1 MNPRRDSGAL
11 QLDAALDRWGDPDGT
26 QSKSRTPHS
35 QWLAIVLGSLL
46 AWSSPLN
53 AAPAL
58 DRFLDSYCLD
68 CHDADTHKGDVV
80 LESPTFD
87 RDSLVKWTR
96 VYDAVEAGDMPPKK
110 KRQPTAEERKA
121 VLVWLR
127 EMLTKHDRPGGTVL
141 RRLNRREYEN
151 SVRAALGIPF
161 TVPHGFPADTRFHG
175 FDNNGEGLVLSP
187 PLMQKYFELAGLAA
201 DMLIPPA
208 KTAKRVP
215 ADTVTITPEEMS
227 MAFEAVQ
234 LRDGVMRLVTKS
246 GVLVRSCSWP
256 TRFEA
261 THTGT
266 YSIRT
271 RLSSFK
277 ADSGAELEV
286 ELIVIKP
293 SMTFTK
299 LPGLRRVA
307 EFNVPADGK
316 VHEFEAEFDLEQGET
331 VAYYWRNAPM
341 GHADISKDGDVTDR
355 IIHELFVKSPKMHA
369 AWARMGGF
377 DRTRSAKSTW
387 AELKRLAANPNL
399 EPVADEPR
407 KRYSALIRNQL
418 GWALQN
424 MRMEQGPA
432 LDIHGASF
440 HGPTK
445 LKPSRDDAA
454 QQRRTEKFLGRRDG
468 RSDREFAAG
477 ILQPFL
483 EQAFRRPVNQE
494 TLAQYVNVA
503 VRHRAAGHRFED
515 GIHLAVRT
523 ALCSAH
529 FIYRGQRDGRLDDHD
544 LATRLSYFLTESPP
558 DAKLMKLAAN
568 GTLSD
573 TETLTRET
581 RRLLDSRQSRA
592 FIRSFAGQW
601 LHLDRLPDIM
611 PDERLIRWT
620 SRELSAVT
628 QETEL
633 FISHILEK
641 NMPLEAFIDP
651 GFTYLNKR
659 NAKLYGRKVTSDDL
673 QMVTLEKGGRFGGI
687 LGQASVMM
695 ATANGV
701 DTQPVL
707 RGVWLLENIFGNP
720 PPEPPTSV
728 PAIEP
733 DTSGAKS
740 IRELL
745 KRHQADPSCAGCHRK
760 IDPLGFALEN
770 FDPVGRWRDH
780 YPLYEK
786 KGDKVV
792 SKKGLPVE
800 AATTLADGTP
810 IRDVTDLKRYLVK
823 NIDQFSRCL
832 TGKLL
837 TYATGRTPTFG
848 DREQINQIVARVKS
862 TGNGFQDLIVELVQ
876 SDSFRTK

>member
-1 MNPRRDSGAL
+1 MNARHDSGVPY
-11 QLDAALDRWGDPDGT
+11 LDAALDRWGSSNGI
-26 QSKSRTPHS
+26 QSGIKIPHS
-35 QWLAIVLGSLL
+35 KWRAVMLGCVLVFSNALD
-46 AWSSPLN
+46 
-53 AAPAL
+53 AAPLL

-80 LESPTFD
+80 LESPAFD

-110 KRQPTAEERKA
+110 KRQPTTEERKA
-121 VLVWLR
+121 VLAWLKK
-127 EMLTKHDRPGGTVL
+127 MLARHDRPGGTVL

-161 TVPHGFPADTRFHG
+161 TVPRGFPADTRFHG

-201 DMLIPPA
+201 DMLIPPV

-215 ADTVTITPEEMS
+215 ADTVTITPGEMS

-246 GVLVRSCSWP
+246 GVLIRSCSWP

-261 THTGT
+261 THTGA

-271 RLSSFK
+271 KLSSFK
-277 ADSGAELEV
+277 ADSDEALEV

-307 EFNVPADGK
+307 EFQVPANGK

-331 VAYYWRNAPM
+331 IACYWRNAPM
-341 GHADISKDGDVTDR
+341 GHADNSKDGDVTDR
-355 IIHELFVKSPKMHA
+355 IIHELFVENPKMHA
-369 AWARMGGF
+369 AWAKMGGF

-387 AELKRLAANPNL
+387 AELKRLAADPDL
-399 EPVADEPR
+399 KPVAEEPR
-407 KRYSALIRNQL
+407 TRYSAVIRNQL

-432 LDIHGASF
+432 LDIHGAIF
-440 HGPTK
+440 HGPTR
-445 LKPSRDDAA
+445 LKPSRDDLA

-468 RSDREFAAG
+468 RSDREYATA
-477 ILQPFL
+477 ILKPFL

-494 TLAQYVNVA
+494 TLTRYVNVA
-503 VRHRAAGHRFED
+503 VRHRAASNRFED

-523 ALCSAH
+523 ALCSTH

-568 GTLSD
+568 GRLSD
-573 TETLTRET
+573 TKTLAGET
-581 RRLLDSRQSRA
+581 RRLLNGRPSRA
-592 FIRSFAGQW
+592 FIKSFAGQW
-601 LHLDRLPDIM
+601 LHLDQLPDIM

-620 SRELSAVT
+620 SRDLSAVT

-633 FISHILEK
+633 FISRILEE
-641 NMPLEAFIDP
+641 NMPLETFIDP
-651 GFTYLNKR
+651 DFTYLNKR

-673 QMVTLEKGGRFGGI
+673 QLVTLEQGGRFGGI

-707 RGVWLLENIFGNP
+707 RGVWLLENIFGTP
-720 PPEPPTSV
+720 PLEPPTSV

-733 DTSGAKS
+733 DTSGARS

-745 KRHQADPSCAGCHRK
+745 QRHQADPNCAGCHRK

-780 YPLYEK
+780 YPVYEK

-792 SKKGLPVE
+792 SRKGLPVE

-810 IRDVTDLKRYLVK
+810 IEDVTDLKRYLVK

-837 TYATGRTPTFG
+837 TYATGRAPTFG
-848 DREQINQIVARVKS
+848 DREQIDQIVARVKS
-862 TGNGFQDLIVELVQ
+862 QGNGFQDLIVELVR
-876 SDSFRTK
+876 SDSFGTK